1 VTDCT
6 TVKDALG
13 RLVRGDPLPEAE
25 VTHLAGCAACS
36 ALAEGAG
43 AVRGGLD
50 AWRAPP
56 PPDDLVERT
65 LARLA
70 IAGASRHDPSDDARR
85 PLVGDEPSSVDGGE
99 RRQLGSPLSVGVEPP
114 IPLPTPAPRRR
125 RSSVE
130 LLTSAPFDGG
140 TVIPF
145 PPTRRQLW
153 TRVVTQ
159 AAAAVALFA
168 ASTAF
173 VAAYYPAVT
182 HAIDERRVL
191 RCQDQLRRLAAAAVR
206 YRREHPAGPELR
218 GAALRGALVQ
228 GGYLDPH
235 DLECPGPRGRDLRE
249 ASYMGV
255 LPASPAATPGAVSPD
270 VPLFWDLFGNHADGF
285 DVVHA
290 DGRVRLLGAVD
301 LDAWLPHH
309 DE

>member
-13 RLVRGDPLPEAE
+13 RLVRGDELPEAE
-25 VTHLAGCAACS
+25 ATHLAGCAACG
-36 ALAEGAG
+36 ALAEGAT
-43 AVRGGLD
+43 ALRGGLD

-70 IAGASRHDPSDDARR
+70 LAGTQPVAGDA
-85 PLVGDEPSSVDGGE
+85 PIPA
-99 RRQLGSPLSVGVEPP
+99 P

-168 ASTAF
+168 VSTAF

-206 YRREHPAGPELR
+206 YRREHPTGPELR

-235 DLECPGPRGRDLRE
+235 DLVCPGPRGRDLRE
-249 ASYMGV
+249 SSYMGV
-255 LPASPAATPGAVSPD
+255 LPAAPAATPGALPPD

-290 DGRVRLLGAVD
+290 DGRVHLLGALD
-301 LDAWLPHH
+301 LDAWLQRR

>member
-1 VTDCT
+1 VSATCRE
-6 TVKDALG
+6 VQDALG
-13 RLVRGDPLPEAE
+13 ALVRGDRLPEAQAAH
-25 VTHLAGCAACS
+25 VAGCAACG
-36 ALAEGAG
+36 ALAEGSA

-56 PPDDLVERT
+56 PPDDLIERT

-70 IAGASRHDPSDDARR
+70 LGEGLARA
-85 PLVGDEPSSVDGGE
+85 EPAPRADVA
-99 RRQLGSPLSVGVEPP
+99 P

-140 TVIPF
+140 AVVPF
-145 PPTRRQLW
+145 APTRRQLW
-153 TRVVTQ
+153 ARVFTQ

-168 ASTAF
+168 ASTGF

-182 HAIDERRVL
+182 HAIDERRVV
-191 RCQDQLRRLAAAAVR
+191 RCQEQLRRLAAAAAR
-206 YRREHPAGPELR
+206 YRQEHPAGPELR
-218 GAALRGALVQ
+218 GAALRSALVT
-228 GGYLDPH
+228 GGYVDPH
-235 DLECPGPRGRDLRE
+235 DLVCPGPRGRDLRE
-249 ASYMGV
+249 SSYMGV
-255 LPASPAATPGAVSPD
+255 LPASPAGAPGTLAPD

-301 LDAWLPHH
+301 LDAWLPHT

>member
-1 VTDCT
+1 MTDCT

-13 RLVRGDPLPEAE
+13 GLVRGGALPEAQAAH
-25 VTHLAGCAACS
+25 VASCAACA
-36 ALAEGAG
+36 ALAEGA
-43 AVRGGLD
+43 AVLRGGLD

-56 PPDDLVERT
+56 PPDDLIERT

-70 IAGASRHDPSDDARR
+70 VARA
-85 PLVGDEPSSVDGGE
+85 EP
-99 RRQLGSPLSVGVEPP
+99 EPEPAP
-114 IPLPTPAPRRR
+114 IPLPIPAPRRR

-140 TVIPF
+140 AVIPF
-145 PPTRRQLW
+145 APTRRQLW

-159 AAAAVALFA
+159 AAAAVVLFA

-206 YRREHPAGPELR
+206 YRREHPTGPELR

-249 ASYMGV
+249 SSYMGV
-255 LPASPAATPGAVSPD
+255 LPASPAATPGALPPD

-301 LDAWLPHH
+301 LDAWLPHP

>member
-1 VTDCT
+1 MTDCT

-13 RLVRGDPLPEAE
+13 GLVRGDRLAEAE
-25 VTHLAGCAACS
+25 AAHLASCAACG
-36 ALAEGAG
+36 ALAEGA
-43 AVRGGLD
+43 AALRGGLD

-70 IAGASRHDPSDDARR
+70 LASTQPA
-85 PLVGDEPSSVDGGE
+85 EPE
-99 RRQLGSPLSVGVEPP
+99 A
-114 IPLPTPAPRRR
+114 IPLPIPAPKRR

-140 TVIPF
+140 VVIPF
-145 PPTRRQLW
+145 APTRRQLW

-159 AAAAVALFA
+159 AAAAVVLFA

-173 VAAYYPAVT
+173 VAVYYPAVT

-206 YRREHPAGPELR
+206 YRREHPTGPELR
-218 GAALRGALVQ
+218 GAALRGALVH

-249 ASYMGV
+249 SSYMGV
-255 LPASPAATPGAVSPD
+255 LPASPAGAPGTLAPD

-301 LDAWLPHH
+301 LDAWLPHT